1 MKKVVY
7 LSLASLFVCGAF
19 SACGD
24 DKKGAETS
32 TSDPIQTARVWDYDT
47 PNQIVYDCL
56 GGDGASNDG

>member
-24 DKKGAETS
+24 DKKKGAETS
-32 TSDPIQTARVWDYDT
+32 TSDPIQTLAV
-47 PNQIVYDCL
+47 
-56 GGDGASNDG
+56 